1 VNEGLVGYGKAQHIK
16 LRPSRHEHHKPRSLP
31 PPSPKWKR
39 PLGTGRGTSFGYP
52 APAVRTYQATVGIAS
67 VWEGGHRLCAPTP
80 EDYSP
85 EKEVRKLRTKQKEEA
100 RGRREQAERRMSEQE
115 EEALER
121 REDAERQ
128 MRGRRNP

>member
-1 VNEGLVGYGKAQHIK
+1 M
-16 LRPSRHEHHKPRSLP
+16 
-31 PPSPKWKR
+31 SP
-39 PLGTGRGTSFGYP
+39 
-52 APAVRTYQATVGIAS
+52 
-67 VWEGGHRLCAPTP
+67 HTP

-85 EKEVRKLRTKQKEEA
+85 EEEVRKLRTKQKEDA

-121 REDAERQ
+121 GEDAERK

>member
-1 VNEGLVGYGKAQHIK
+1 MCPH
-16 LRPSRHEHHKPRSLP
+16 
-31 PPSPKWKR
+31 
-39 PLGTGRGTSFGYP
+39 
-52 APAVRTYQATVGIAS
+52 
-67 VWEGGHRLCAPTP
+67 TP

-85 EKEVRKLRTKQKEEA
+85 AEEVRKLRTKQKQEA
-100 RGRREQAERRMSEQE
+100 SGRREQGERRTREKE